1 MFASNPRDTV
11 IATGYQISTWVLM
24 SLHDSVCDVIALA
37 NSIYSPI
44 ILIGAGQSFLMAVVV
59 LYYSVARFFD
69 FNTPEVNVAMQ
80 ISLLMCILK
89 LLNVISQCYRCSC
102 EVRNGNN
109 TVALI
114 YCTFVMLSTFVDM

>member
-1 MFASNPRDTV
+1 M
-11 IATGYQISTWVLM
+11 YISVL
-24 SLHDSVCDVIALA
+24 V

-44 ILIGAGQSFLMAVVV
+44 ILIGAGQSFLVSFYV
-59 LYYSVARFFD
+59 LCYTVARIFG

-102 EVRNGNN
+102 EVRNGNK
-109 TVALI
+109 TVTI
-114 YCTFVMLSTFVDM
+114 N